1 MVESTFHNLPRFV
14 RLRSIR
20 QVHPDRPMVASFS
33 TDSYSITADLEVDP
47 ESPAVDGK
55 QRGRLLQVYMES
67 RKKETATLRA
77 LGGTVAFQPGYL
89 ACTRLMET
97 PNYFAALDS
106 ICLLFYRTD
115 TVTQGESEAKRNNP
129 LQLEHVGA
137 VVKIVDDIL
146 WS

>member
-67 RKKETATLRA
+67 RKKETATLTVHWEAQSLFSPDTSRA
-77 LGGTVAFQPGYL
+77 LV
-89 ACTRLMET
+89 
-97 PNYFAALDS
+97 
-106 ICLLFYRTD
+106 
-115 TVTQGESEAKRNNP
+115 
-129 LQLEHVGA
+129 
-137 VVKIVDDIL
+137 
-146 WS
+146 